1 MKRVSVLLCC
11 AALAAAA
18 LAGCASRPVQAPVV
32 DRAPPPAA
40 TPAAPPSAD
49 TRPEFY
55 TIRRGD
61 TMYSIALDHG
71 LDYKE
76 LAAWNNLHEPSR
88 IRPGQQLRVKPPSDR
103 QDATVTVSPVT
114 TAGRVETHPLA
125 ARAPVEA
132 GAARPPAAPAG
143 STPVPAAGIAAGEG
157 AIKSEPL
164 GRKLPYTP
172 ENVALL
178 QRAEA
183 QPRPVP
189 APLAAPA
196 TAPAVAPAQ
205 EPAVKPDAAA
215 DDEDKVDWGWPARG
229 QIIAGFS
236 EASNKG
242 LDIAGKPGDPVIASA
257 PGRVVYSGSGL
268 RGYGKLVII
277 KHNKTYLSAYAHN
290 REILVKEGQS
300 VVKGQKIAEVGNTDS
315 DRPKL
320 HFEIRKLGKPVDP
333 AKYLPPA

>member
-1 MKRVSVLLCC
+1 M
-11 AALAAAA
+11 
-18 LAGCASRPVQAPVV
+18 
-32 DRAPPPAA
+32 
-40 TPAAPPSAD
+40 
-49 TRPEFY
+49 F
-55 TIRRGD
+55 
-61 TMYSIALDHG
+61 SIALDHG

-76 LAAWNNLHEPSR
+76 LVAWNNLDEPGR
-88 IRPGQQLRVKPPSDR
+88 IRPGQQLRVRPPSGR
-103 QDATVTVSPVT
+103 QEAPVTVSPVT
-114 TAGRVETHPLA
+114 TSGRVETHPLA
-125 ARAPVEA
+125 AQAPVAA
-132 GAARPPAAPAG
+132 GAARPSAAPGA
-143 STPVPAAGIAAGEG
+143 SPSVPAAGPLTAEG

-178 QRAEA
+178 RRAES
-183 QPRPVP
+183 QPSPVP
-189 APLAAPA
+189 APVAAPA

-205 EPAVKPDAAA
+205 EPAGKPDAAA
-215 DDEDKVDWGWPARG
+215 DDEDRVDWGWPARG

-242 LDIAGKPGDPVIASA
+242 LDIAGREGDPVIASA

>member
-1 MKRVSVLLCC
+1 MKRVSALWCC
-11 AALAAAA
+11 AALAALT

-32 DRAPPPAA
+32 DRAPPAA
-40 TPAAPPSAD
+40 ASPAAPAPAPVD

-76 LAAWNNLHEPSR
+76 LAAWNNLDDPRR
-88 IRPGQQLRVKPPSDR
+88 IRPGQQLRIKPP
-103 QDATVTVSPVT
+103 AGAGEAPVTVRPVIT
-114 TAGRVETHPLA
+114 SGRVETHPLG
-125 ARAPVEA
+125 ARAMPGA
-132 GAARPPAAPAG
+132 GSAGSPSAAPE
-143 STPVPAAGIAAGEG
+143 TV
-157 AIKSEPL
+157 KSEPVA
-164 GRKLPYTP
+164 RKLPYSP

-178 QRAEA
+178 QRGEA
-183 QPRPVP
+183 QRIP
-189 APLAAPA
+189 APPAASAAAAPR
-196 TAPAVAPAQ
+196 Q
-205 EPAVKPDAAA
+205 EPADKPDAAA
-215 DDEDKVDWGWPARG
+215 DDEDRVEWGWPAQG
-229 QIIAGFS
+229 KIVAGFS

-242 LDIAGKPGDPVIASA
+242 LDIAGKLGDPVIASA

-333 AKYLPPA
+333 AKYLPPT